1 MGTSV
6 TVQSDFQKAIASAE
20 AAKGSYAMFEQ
31 STQDQSA
38 KAMFKEMKADMDRH
52 IQMLNSRLSYL
63 NSNNQ
68 LNQQQQQQ
76 QQQKMQSAQQRLH

>member
-1 MGTSV
+1 M
-6 TVQSDFQKAIASAE
+6 TVQSGFQKAIASAE

-76 QQQKMQSAQQRLH
+76 QQKMQSAQQRLH